1 MRIESVAL
9 HRVQIPLKRAFA
21 HAASA
26 RTTSAAILVQVRDDA
41 GHVGW
46 GEIRPR
52 PYVTGE
58 TMDGAFAEGAP
69 SLAEQVL
76 VQRWADRDALV
87 AWLAALPDAVGLAT
101 RGGFEC
107 ALLDAGGR
115 RFGFGFGQLLPGPW
129 QPGLPPGVVVGFETP
144 TAKLG
149 RHCAMLRL
157 AKRRHVKVKVGA
169 DADTERLTIVRD
181 VFGEDVPLRIDAN
194 AAWTV
199 PQTLDKLASFVGLP
213 IASIEQPIHRDDV
226 AGLARIRAEGGV
238 PVMADEAVC
247 SEDDARRLIAAQAA
261 DIFNIRIGKHGGIL
275 PSLRIVQLATDAGV
289 AVHLGTLVGETG
301 ILSRVGEVFGAMVR
315 GFDCLDGKGQAGFLL
330 AEDVLSPDAEG
341 KAPKLGE
348 VEVTAPGLGVDVD
361 EAQVAR
367 FRVGDATSISR

>member
-21 HAASA
+21 HAASS
-26 RTTSAAILVQVRDDA
+26 RTSSEAILVQLRGDE
-41 GHVGW
+41 GHTGW

-58 TMDGAFAEGAP
+58 TMDGVLTELAP
-69 SLAEQVL
+69 ALGRRVMAAQWLA
-76 VQRWADRDALV
+76 RDELV
-87 AWLAALPDAVGLAT
+87 AWLAALPDDVGLAT

-115 RFGFGFGQLLPGPW
+115 RFGFGFGETLPGPW
-129 QPGLPPGVVVGFETP
+129 HPGLPPGVVVGLQTP

-157 AKRRHVKVKVGA
+157 AKRRHVKVKVGVDDDVA
-169 DADTERLTIVRD
+169 RLKIVTD
-181 VFGEDVPLRIDAN
+181 VFGPDVPLRIDAN

-199 PQTLDKLASFVGLP
+199 DETLDKLASFAGLP
-213 IASIEQPIHRDDV
+213 IASIEQPIAKDDIE
-226 AGLARIRAEGGV
+226 GLAAIRARGSV

-247 SEDDARRLIAAQAA
+247 SVDDARRLVAAQAV
-261 DIFNIRIGKHGGIL
+261 DIFNVRVGKHGGIL
-275 PSLRIVQLATDAGV
+275 ASHRIVEIAEAAGV

-301 ILSRVGEVFGAMVR
+301 VLSRVGEVFGAMVR
-315 GFDCLDGKGQAGFLL
+315 GFACLDGKGQAGFLL
-330 AEDVLSPDAEG
+330 AEDVLAPGDDG

-348 VEVTAPGLGVDVD
+348 IPVTAPGLGVAVD
-361 EAQVAR
+361 EARVER
-367 FRVGDATSISR
+367 FRVGDAVGLG